1 VLERL
6 EGLAN
11 RVHRIATGWEPQLT
25 LAVDCIIVRSTLW
38 QLCEQFFAL
47 RAPTRLRIRDETLT
61 GTFNA
66 VLEGHADLAIG
77 TVDNMA
83 RANFQSR
90 PLGEVPFIFAVA
102 PQHALAK
109 IKQAITN
116 SELAQHRI
124 VAVSVFCLGKR
135 CLRCPVCKPSSTPS
149 CVALAAAI
157 CHAA

>member
-1 VLERL
+1 MLERL

-25 LAVDCIIVRSTLW
+25 LAVDCVIVRSTLW

-77 TVDNMA
+77 TVDNVA
-83 RANFQSR
+83 RANF
-90 PLGEVPFIFAVA
+90 
-102 PQHALAK
+102 
-109 IKQAITN
+109 
-116 SELAQHRI
+116 
-124 VAVSVFCLGKR
+124 
-135 CLRCPVCKPSSTPS
+135 
-149 CVALAAAI
+149 
-157 CHAA
+157 